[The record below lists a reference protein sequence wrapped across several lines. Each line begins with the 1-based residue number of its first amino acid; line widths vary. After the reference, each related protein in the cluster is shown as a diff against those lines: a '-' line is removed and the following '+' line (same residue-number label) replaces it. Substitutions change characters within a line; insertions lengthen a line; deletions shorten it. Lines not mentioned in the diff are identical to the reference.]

1 MGGRSRENL
10 SSVLQGSKFRRGV
23 DRVAP
28 FLFRTSPPLTP
39 RPKSWAI
46 CARLQ
51 TAANEALEGEIR
63 VGDLYANLQTL
74 SVFHRSPPHWLKYLH
89 PLLSNHS
96 IPLYI
101 IPLDWRQPIFTPID
115 AICNADNPFQH

>member
-1 MGGRSRENL
+1 MGGHRPAVERTLVL
-10 SSVLQGSKFRRGV
+10 S
-23 DRVAP
+23 P

-63 VGDLYANLQTL
+63 VGD
-74 SVFHRSPPHWLKYLH
+74 SG
-89 PLLSNHS
+89 
-96 IPLYI
+96 
-101 IPLDWRQPIFTPID
+101 
-115 AICNADNPFQH
+115 